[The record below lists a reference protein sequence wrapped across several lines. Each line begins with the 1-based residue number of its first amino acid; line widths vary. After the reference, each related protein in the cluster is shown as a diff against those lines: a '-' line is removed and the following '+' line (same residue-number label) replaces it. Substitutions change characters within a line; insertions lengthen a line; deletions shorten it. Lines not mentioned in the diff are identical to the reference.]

1 MTIRRGDIL
10 WADLGMF
17 PTTSVQGGVRPVI
30 VVSNN
35 KANTYSS
42 VITVVPLTSRIY
54 KKRYLPTH
62 VFISK
67 YDMTG
72 IRKGSLALAE
82 QVRVHAAGGLR
93 RAQGE
98 RIGQRANRLGNLLHR
113 REVCGHGRR
122 IRTIF
127 RLFRFF
133 EPHRRA
139 GRTPHPAPLRRQKRR
154 VQAVARRAFWTGE
167 NHERHGRLHSR
178 NVLVYCTVC
187 RRRAQDPPAGNRSF
201 AHEVDSLSCFE
212 PCAHAAGD
220 LSLIHI

>member
-1 MTIRRGDIL
+1 VTIRRGDIL

-82 QVRVHAAGGLR
+82 QVMSISTKCIIEKCGRVNKWSLDRVLKAV
-93 RAQGE
+93 
-98 RIGQRANRLGNLLHR
+98 RIQMGMN
-113 REVCGHGRR
+113 ES
-122 IRTIF
+122 
-127 RLFRFF
+127 
-133 EPHRRA
+133 E
-139 GRTPHPAPLRRQKRR
+139 K
-154 VQAVARRAFWTGE
+154 
-167 NHERHGRLHSR
+167 
-178 NVLVYCTVC
+178 
-187 RRRAQDPPAGNRSF
+187 
-201 AHEVDSLSCFE
+201 
-212 PCAHAAGD
+212 
-220 LSLIHI
+220 

>member
-42 VITVVPLTSRIY
+42 VITEVPLTSRMY

-82 QVRVHAAGGLR
+82 QVMSISTKCIIEKCGRVNKWSLDRVLKAV
-93 RAQGE
+93 
-98 RIGQRANRLGNLLHR
+98 RIQMGM
-113 REVCGHGRR
+113 E
-122 IRTIF
+122 
-127 RLFRFF
+127 
-133 EPHRRA
+133 E
-139 GRTPHPAPLRRQKRR
+139 K
-154 VQAVARRAFWTGE
+154 
-167 NHERHGRLHSR
+167 SK
-178 NVLVYCTVC
+178 
-187 RRRAQDPPAGNRSF
+187 
-201 AHEVDSLSCFE
+201 
-212 PCAHAAGD
+212 
-220 LSLIHI
+220 

>member
-82 QVRVHAAGGLR
+82 QVMSISTKCIIEKCGKSEQVELR
-93 RAQGE
+93 SGTESSTDSDGNE
-98 RIGQRANRLGNLLHR
+98 RKRKLIFLLS
-113 REVCGHGRR
+113 
-122 IRTIF
+122 TIQ
-127 RLFRFF
+127 
-133 EPHRRA
+133 
-139 GRTPHPAPLRRQKRR
+139 QKM
-154 VQAVARRAFWTGE
+154 TS
-167 NHERHGRLHSR
+167 L
-178 NVLVYCTVC
+178 NVDNTK
-187 RRRAQDPPAGNRSF
+187 
-201 AHEVDSLSCFE
+201 E
-212 PCAHAAGD
+212 
-220 LSLIHI
+220 

>member
-82 QVRVHAAGGLR
+82 QVMSISTKCIIEGTESSTNSDGN
-93 RAQGE
+93 E
-98 RIGQRANRLGNLLHR
+98 RK
-113 REVCGHGRR
+113 REL
-122 IRTIF
+122 IFPISTIQQQM
-127 RLFRFF
+127 
-133 EPHRRA
+133 
-139 GRTPHPAPLRRQKRR
+139 T
-154 VQAVARRAFWTGE
+154 
-167 NHERHGRLHSR
+167 
-178 NVLVYCTVC
+178 
-187 RRRAQDPPAGNRSF
+187 
-201 AHEVDSLSCFE
+201 SLNE
-212 PCAHAAGD
+212 D
-220 LSLIHI
+220 NTKE

>member
-82 QVRVHAAGGLR
+82 QVMSISTKCIIEKCGRVNKWSLDRVLKA
-93 RAQGE
+93 
-98 RIGQRANRLGNLLHR
+98 
-113 REVCGHGRR
+113 VW
-122 IRTIF
+122 
-127 RLFRFF
+127 
-133 EPHRRA
+133 
-139 GRTPHPAPLRRQKRR
+139 KRR
-154 VQAVARRAFWTGE
+154 
-167 NHERHGRLHSR
+167 LHNCYEYLFSI
-178 NVLVYCTVC
+178 TVTI
-187 RRRAQDPPAGNRSF
+187 GKG
-201 AHEVDSLSCFE
+201 
-212 PCAHAAGD
+212 GD
-220 LSLIHI
+220 VHDNS

>member
-67 YDMTG
+67 YDM
-72 IRKGSLALAE
+72 AE
-82 QVRVHAAGGLR
+82 QVMSISTKCIIEKCGRVNKWSLDRVLKAVRIQMGME
-93 RAQGE
+93 GE
-98 RIGQRANRLGNLLHR
+98 
-113 REVCGHGRR
+113 GHDCRR
-122 IRTIF
+122 I
-127 RLFRFF
+127 
-133 EPHRRA
+133 
-139 GRTPHPAPLRRQKRR
+139 
-154 VQAVARRAFWTGE
+154 
-167 NHERHGRLHSR
+167 
-178 NVLVYCTVC
+178 
-187 RRRAQDPPAGNRSF
+187 
-201 AHEVDSLSCFE
+201 
-212 PCAHAAGD
+212 
-220 LSLIHI
+220 

>member
-82 QVRVHAAGGLR
+82 QVMSISTKCIIEGTESSTNSDGT
-93 RAQGE
+93 E
-98 RIGQRANRLGNLLHR
+98 RK
-113 REVCGHGRR
+113 REL
-122 IRTIF
+122 IFPISTIQQQM
-127 RLFRFF
+127 
-133 EPHRRA
+133 
-139 GRTPHPAPLRRQKRR
+139 T
-154 VQAVARRAFWTGE
+154 
-167 NHERHGRLHSR
+167 
-178 NVLVYCTVC
+178 
-187 RRRAQDPPAGNRSF
+187 
-201 AHEVDSLSCFE
+201 SLNE
-212 PCAHAAGD
+212 D
-220 LSLIHI
+220 NTKE

>member
-82 QVRVHAAGGLR
+82 QVMSISTKCIIEKCGRVNKWSLDRVLKAVRIQMGMEEKGMTAEEYRNYLEQDFSDVDINEMTDLR
-93 RAQGE
+93 MIKADRNKSLQERRDIFLNKVGNPYLV
-98 RIGQRANRLGNLLHR
+98 RIGNMKVKVRFANNGISMEQAFENMLLS
-113 REVCGHGRR
+113 V
-122 IRTIF
+122 
-127 RLFRFF
+127 
-133 EPHRRA
+133 
-139 GRTPHPAPLRRQKRR
+139 
-154 VQAVARRAFWTGE
+154 
-167 NHERHGRLHSR
+167 
-178 NVLVYCTVC
+178 
-187 RRRAQDPPAGNRSF
+187 
-201 AHEVDSLSCFE
+201 
-212 PCAHAAGD
+212 
-220 LSLIHI
+220 

>member
-82 QVRVHAAGGLR
+82 QVMSISTKCIIEKCGRVNKWSLDRVLKAV
-93 RAQGE
+93 
-98 RIGQRANRLGNLLHR
+98 RIQ
-113 REVCGHGRR
+113 
-122 IRTIF
+122 
-127 RLFRFF
+127 
-133 EPHRRA
+133 
-139 GRTPHPAPLRRQKRR
+139 APLIYSSTFFNNTFRGNTHNLFSQC
-154 VQAVARRAFWTGE
+154 QA
-167 NHERHGRLHSR
+167 
-178 NVLVYCTVC
+178 
-187 RRRAQDPPAGNRSF
+187 SF
-201 AHEVDSLSCFE
+201 SDSCHIIFADKNMCWQI
-212 PCAHAAGD
+212 PF
-220 LSLIHI
+220 LINS

>member
-82 QVRVHAAGGLR
+82 QVMSISTPFSQIHLASIKLLTQHASLHTH
-93 RAQGE
+93 AQ
-98 RIGQRANRLGNLLHR
+98 
-113 REVCGHGRR
+113 
-122 IRTIF
+122 
-127 RLFRFF
+127 
-133 EPHRRA
+133 
-139 GRTPHPAPLRRQKRR
+139 
-154 VQAVARRAFWTGE
+154 
-167 NHERHGRLHSR
+167 
-178 NVLVYCTVC
+178 
-187 RRRAQDPPAGNRSF
+187 RSTQEF
-201 AHEVDSLSCFE
+201 ILQSIL
-212 PCAHAAGD
+212 
-220 LSLIHI
+220 

>member
-82 QVRVHAAGGLR
+82 SVTGNYTGSMLVGHAAGSGVEAPVAVNTPKFIYSR
-93 RAQGE
+93 YFS
-98 RIGQRANRLGNLLHR
+98 LL
-113 REVCGHGRR
+113 
-122 IRTIF
+122 
-127 RLFRFF
+127 
-133 EPHRRA
+133 
-139 GRTPHPAPLRRQKRR
+139 
-154 VQAVARRAFWTGE
+154 
-167 NHERHGRLHSR
+167 
-178 NVLVYCTVC
+178 
-187 RRRAQDPPAGNRSF
+187 SF
-201 AHEVDSLSCFE
+201 ADS
-212 PCAHAAGD
+212 
-220 LSLIHI
+220 

>member
-82 QVRVHAAGGLR
+82 QVMSISTKCIIEGTESSTNSYGN
-93 RAQGE
+93 E
-98 RIGQRANRLGNLLHR
+98 RK
-113 REVCGHGRR
+113 REL
-122 IRTIF
+122 IFPISTIQQQM
-127 RLFRFF
+127 
-133 EPHRRA
+133 
-139 GRTPHPAPLRRQKRR
+139 T
-154 VQAVARRAFWTGE
+154 
-167 NHERHGRLHSR
+167 
-178 NVLVYCTVC
+178 
-187 RRRAQDPPAGNRSF
+187 
-201 AHEVDSLSCFE
+201 SLNE
-212 PCAHAAGD
+212 D
-220 LSLIHI
+220 NTKE

>member
-35 KANTYSS
+35 KA
-42 VITVVPLTSRIY
+42 ITVVPLTSRIY

-82 QVRVHAAGGLR
+82 QVMSISTKCIIEKCGRVNKWSLDRVLKAV
-93 RAQGE
+93 
-98 RIGQRANRLGNLLHR
+98 RIQMGM
-113 REVCGHGRR
+113 EEK
-122 IRTIF
+122 T
-127 RLFRFF
+127 
-133 EPHRRA
+133 
-139 GRTPHPAPLRRQKRR
+139 T
-154 VQAVARRAFWTGE
+154 
-167 NHERHGRLHSR
+167 
-178 NVLVYCTVC
+178 
-187 RRRAQDPPAGNRSF
+187 
-201 AHEVDSLSCFE
+201 
-212 PCAHAAGD
+212 
-220 LSLIHI
+220 

>member
-82 QVRVHAAGGLR
+82 QVILQLPKNYDTISIDFGIDKNEMKRLVIALAELDLTID
-93 RAQGE
+93 E
-98 RIGQRANRLGNLLHR
+98 WLCFKMKELILANRLSKENR
-113 REVCGHGRR
+113 
-122 IRTIF
+122 
-127 RLFRFF
+127 
-133 EPHRRA
+133 
-139 GRTPHPAPLRRQKRR
+139 
-154 VQAVARRAFWTGE
+154 GE
-167 NHERHGRLHSR
+167 E
-178 NVLVYCTVC
+178 
-187 RRRAQDPPAGNRSF
+187 
-201 AHEVDSLSCFE
+201 
-212 PCAHAAGD
+212 
-220 LSLIHI
+220 

>member
-82 QVRVHAAGGLR
+82 QVMSISTKCIIEKCGRVNKWSLDRVLKAVRIQMGMEGEGYDQADKRKKNSTISQTGG
-93 RAQGE
+93 
-98 RIGQRANRLGNLLHR
+98 
-113 REVCGHGRR
+113 
-122 IRTIF
+122 
-127 RLFRFF
+127 
-133 EPHRRA
+133 
-139 GRTPHPAPLRRQKRR
+139 K
-154 VQAVARRAFWTGE
+154 
-167 NHERHGRLHSR
+167 
-178 NVLVYCTVC
+178 
-187 RRRAQDPPAGNRSF
+187 
-201 AHEVDSLSCFE
+201 SLSCLYRKCKSE
-212 PCAHAAGD
+212 D
-220 LSLIHI
+220 SLCKQWGII